1 MPQIGYS
8 LTDPRLNSFVAI
20 PKILRTSASICVI
33 MSVMAEVGDTFVY
46 VSSRAKKYP
55 MRSNN
60 SARTSLLAATLWAAY
75 QMYNVRILR

>member
-1 MPQIGYS
+1 
-8 LTDPRLNSFVAI
+8 
-20 PKILRTSASICVI
+20 

-60 SARTSLLAATLWAAY
+60 SARTSLLAATPLAAY
-75 QMYNVRILR
+75 HNQMYNVSFLHR